1 MTLSGA
7 VHVYYI
13 GLTLY
18 SILTFILS
26 CIVSIELWVYC
37 HKLCSQKKLER
48 IESNVSESKSGA
60 TLPDTSPSIQ
70 QTISNISG
78 TKTYYLKPNYIFPLL
93 SYLFYVGLSITGLM
107 SGFSTDENICYW
119 SIVFGT
125 ICYSLGKMWMY
136 LVFIYRL
143 HIAFMDSCYEYSW
156 TLISGMMVC
165 VIVYSISLM
174 IINTLTLSTQ
184 IIHIAQNISI
194 CTSKLQFGI
203 VEAAVCFDFIA
214 NAICCYLFTRPL
226 ILLSKL
232 TKQNN
237 NGGQTTGIYT
247 VALKCIILTFTAV
260 ASTVIILAFVAVS
273 GLTSFVT
280 IDICINCVVIML
292 FKQEYSKEYKI
303 ICCGF
308 IKLCSMWFHKKE
320 KKTKSID
327 DTKKK
332 QANNDKDGE
341 SNIS

>member
-184 IIHIAQNISI
+184 IIHIEQNISI
-194 CTSKLQFGI
+194 CSSELQFGVI
-203 VEAAVCFDFIA
+203 EAVVFFDFIA

-226 ILLSKL
+226 ILL
-232 TKQNN
+232 TKRNKDDSMTCGFYN
-237 NGGQTTGIYT
+237 T
-247 VALKCIILTFTAV
+247 ALKCIILTFIAV
-260 ASTVIILAFVAVS
+260 TSTVIILGFLAIS
-273 GLTSFVT
+273 GLTPFVA
-280 IDICINCVVIML
+280 IDIGINSVIIML
-292 FKQEYSKEYKI
+292 FKKEYKNQYKI
-303 ICCGF
+303 MCSVCV
-308 IKLCSMWFHKKE
+308 KLASKCFYNRVTD
-320 KKTKSID
+320 TKSA
-327 DTKKK
+327 DTK
-332 QANNDKDGE
+332 NNDAV
-341 SNIS
+341 NIQ